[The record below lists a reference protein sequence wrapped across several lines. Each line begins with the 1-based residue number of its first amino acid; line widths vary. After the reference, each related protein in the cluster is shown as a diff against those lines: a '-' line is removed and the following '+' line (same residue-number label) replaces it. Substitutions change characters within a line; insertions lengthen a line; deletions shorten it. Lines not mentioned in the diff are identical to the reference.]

1 MFDSREPFPQVRKMK
16 CFPAF
21 VALLLAGCV
30 ADTQTEYAGRA
41 VNLAHHQ
48 IEGTSPEYDSPP
60 KLLSGRIPEY
70 PLAARIRH
78 ELAVVRA
85 TFVVGADGGVHD
97 LRIEK
102 SPPRS
107 LAYTTAQALSAWR
120 FKPAQKNGQAV
131 PAKVSI
137 SIDFFRS
144 G

>member
-1 MFDSREPFPQVRKMK
+1 MK

-21 VALLLAGCV
+21 AALLLAGCV

-41 VNLAHHQ
+41 LNVARHQ
-48 IEGTSPEYDSPP
+48 IEGTSAEYDSPP
-60 KLLSGRIPEY
+60 QLLSGRTPEY

-78 ELAVVRA
+78 ELAVVTA
-85 TFVVGADGGVHD
+85 TFVVGTDGRVHD

-107 LAYTTAQALSAWR
+107 LAYTTTQALSAWR
-120 FKPAQKNGQAV
+120 FKPAQKNGHDV
-131 PAKVSI
+131 PATISI